1 MRIAAILLIIV
12 CLAAAGFT
20 GYLYLTAQVT
30 VSDID
35 CIAAD
40 AADQEEAFDLLKA
53 QTEAGIFTGTPFDLG
68 EIGDAQDYQFFTY
81 TVQLRNGTFIQAEMA
96 EFQITPMNGDVLQL
110 EETQSKHI
118 SARSFGT
125 IQGTILTKKGMHN
138 VREINISYY
147 LWGLPFALRTTY
159 SK

>member
-1 MRIAAILLIIV
+1 MRVAAILLVIV
-12 CLAAAGFT
+12 CLVVAGFT

-30 VSDID
+30 VTDIE

-40 AADQEEAFDLLKA
+40 AADQEETFDLLKA
-53 QTEAGIFTGTPFDLG
+53 QTEAGIFTGTPFDTG
-68 EIGDAQDYQFFTY
+68 EIGSVQDYQFFTY
-81 TVQLRNGTFIQAEMA
+81 TVQLRNGTFLPAEMA
-96 EFQITPMNGDVLQL
+96 EIQITPMNGDVLQL
-110 EETQSKHI
+110 DENHARNI

-125 IQGTILTKKGMHN
+125 VQATILTKKDMHN

-147 LWGLPFALRTTY
+147 LWGLPFTLRTTY